1 MANQPNT
8 SQKPE
13 QPPVGFY
20 MLMGTVA
27 TCLAAV
33 IVYLVISYFAK

>member
-1 MANQPNT
+1 MSNVPSNQL
-8 SQKPE
+8 KKE

-33 IVYLVISYFAK
+33 IIYLIVSYFAK

>member
-1 MANQPNT
+1 MPNQPNT
-8 SQKPE
+8 APKQE

-33 IVYLVISYFAK
+33 ILYLAISYFAK

>member
-1 MANQPNT
+1 MANQT
-8 SQKPE
+8 STSPKRE

-33 IVYLVISYFAK
+33 VVYLVITYFAK